1 MNPEAVLDVASTPRM
16 KSIFFDASR
25 QEEVFKNG
33 YTAVRLLSAEE
44 ASALA
49 ESIVQ
54 LRHEGDFATRNQR
67 GMSFHASLL
76 DSDLEYKRRVSAL
89 VAEWFAPRIAAILD
103 GYRITTSGVLAKP
116 PGGGELGVHRDW
128 TMTSSVDDICL
139 SVWCPLVDVEESNG
153 VLRFVA
159 GSHRLVR
166 NIEAPHVPFYFQPF
180 IDELKELATPV
191 PVAAGQ
197 ALIFDTTIVH
207 WSGTNTTGTLRP
219 VAAALCVPQDARMV
233 FHRLDHASGGARF
246 EQLDMEGDAYLD
258 YDAKGFYGG
267 SIDRPSLG
275 FVKNQ
280 NRSVSREE
288 FDVLMAS
295 GDAIRRGVYCQ

>member
-1 MNPEAVLDVASTPRM
+1 MNARVGPAVTSMPRM

-33 YTAVRLLSAEE
+33 YTVVRLLSADE
-44 ASALA
+44 AAALG
-49 ESIVQ
+49 ERIVA
-54 LRHEGDFATRNQR
+54 LRRDGDFATRNMR

-76 DSDLEYKRRVSAL
+76 DSDLDYKRRVNTL
-89 VAEWFAPRIAAILD
+89 VGECFAPRIAAVLD
-103 GYRITTSGVLAKP
+103 GYRITTNGVLAKP

-139 SVWCPLVDVEESNG
+139 NVWCPLVDVEESNG

-166 NIEAPHVPFYFQPF
+166 NIEAPHVPMYFQAF
-180 IDELKELATPV
+180 IDDLKEQATPV
-191 PVAAGQ
+191 PMAAGE

-219 VAAALCVPQDARMV
+219 VAASLCVPQDTRMV
-233 FHRLDHASGGARF
+233 FHRLDHAAGGARF

-258 YDAKGFYGG
+258 YEAKDFYGG
-267 SIDRPSLG
+267 TIDRPILG
-275 FVKNQ
+275 HVKNE

-288 FDVLMAS
+288 FDALMAG